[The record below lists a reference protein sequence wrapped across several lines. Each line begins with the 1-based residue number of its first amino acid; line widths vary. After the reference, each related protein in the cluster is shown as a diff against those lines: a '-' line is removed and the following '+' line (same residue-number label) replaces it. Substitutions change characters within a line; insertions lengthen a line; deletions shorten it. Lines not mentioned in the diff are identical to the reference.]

1 MAATPIRAEA
11 LPGGRGE
18 VIFGGTFDP
27 PHLGHMAVIEGLRRE
42 LKLPLT
48 VIPNGNPPHRS
59 RPTASPLDRLR
70 MLRLSVQELGDSLV
84 SVSDLEVKRPGP
96 SYSADTLATIAAR
109 DTSRELFLALGADAA
124 SRLSSWER
132 PEVVLESARLVLFD
146 RLGTSD
152 RGEEVIANLGRL
164 GWRVEGARV
173 LRISAPEVEASE
185 VRQRLSQGDRCP
197 DALSPAVARDIA
209 ARGLYGW
216 PKGRLEAG
224 MG

>member
-1 MAATPIRAEA
+1 MAATQSRAKT
-11 LPGGRGE
+11 LSNGRGE

-27 PHLGHMAVIEGLRRE
+27 PHLGHMAVIQGLRSE
-42 LKLPLT
+42 LQIPLI

-59 RPTASPLDRLR
+59 RPTASPFDRLR
-70 MLRLSVQELGDSLV
+70 MLQLSVEELGDPMV
-84 SVSDLEVKRPGP
+84 SVSDLEVTRPGP
-96 SYSADTLATIAAR
+96 SYSADTIAELAAL
-109 DTSRELFLALGADAA
+109 DPSRELLLALGADAA

-132 PEVVLESARLVLFD
+132 PELILESVRLVLFD

-152 RGEEVIANLGRL
+152 KGEEVIANLGRL

-173 LRISAPEVEASE
+173 LEISAPEVEASE
-185 VRQRLSQGDRCP
+185 VRRRLSQGDPCP
-197 DALSPAVARDIA
+197 EWLSPAVALDIA

-216 PKGRLEAG
+216 PKGRSEAG

>member
-1 MAATPIRAEA
+1 MP
-11 LPGGRGE
+11 PGRDE

-42 LKLPLT
+42 LQLPLT

-59 RPTASPLDRLR
+59 RPSASPLDRLR
-70 MLRLSVQELGDSLV
+70 MLRLSVEELGDPMV
-84 SVSDLEVKRPGP
+84 TVSDLEVKRPGP
-96 SYSADTLATIAAR
+96 SYSADTLAEMAAR
-109 DTSRELFLALGADAA
+109 DPSRELLLALGADAA

-132 PEVVLESARLVLFD
+132 PELVLESARLVLFD

-185 VRQRLSQGDRCP
+185 VRLRLSQGDPCP
-197 DALSPAVARDIA
+197 EWLSPAVALDIA

-216 PKGRLEAG
+216 PQGRSEAG